1 MANMDAIT
9 LFVRDPQVS
18 KSFYL
23 KAFAPKILFEDDVSV
38 AFGLE
43 NIVLN
48 LLQAER
54 APGLVQPEPV
64 APRESGARMLLT
76 VGVPDTDAACE
87 ELAAEGIE
95 LLNGPQDQPWGLRTA
110 AFADPDG
117 HVWELA
123 SKLED

>member
-1 MANMDAIT
+1 MTKMSAIT

-23 KAFAPKILFEDDVSV
+23 KAFAPEILFEDDVSV

-43 NIVLN
+43 NIVIN

-54 APGLVQPEPV
+54 ADGLVQPEPV
-64 APRESGARMLLT
+64 APRESGSRALLT
-76 VGVPDTDAACE
+76 VGVDDTDAACRA
-87 ELAAEGIE
+87 LAAEGIE

-123 SKLED
+123 AKL

>member
-1 MANMDAIT
+1 MTKMSAIT

-23 KAFAPKILFEDDVSV
+23 KAFAPEILFEDDVSV
-38 AFGLE
+38 ALGLE
-43 NIVLN
+43 NIVIN

-54 APGLVQPEPV
+54 ADGLVRPEPV
-64 APRESGARMLLT
+64 APRESGSRALLT
-76 VGVPDTDAACE
+76 VGVDDTDAACRA
-87 ELAAEGIE
+87 LAAKGIE

-123 SKLED
+123 AKL